1 MSISVTQR
9 LAILVGL
16 PLIVIGTLVASA
28 LAGFSIIN
36 QNIGRIYDDRV
47 VPLTQLKNVS
57 DAYVDMI
64 NIVNKA
70 DNGLILPSDAVLALK
85 NAQEQIDQN
94 WRMYKQGGGM
104 DAEKQNYIQEVEG
117 YFAEAAPI
125 ILEARNILSG
135 MGDMLQFDEYGE
147 TLVSDYNGD
156 LFEYVD
162 PITQTI
168 TTLIDLQLKI
178 AAEQRAEAQS
188 VYDAAWVTGILVAIT
203 SLLVVGSIGFLVSRS
218 INLPLASLRN
228 VIETVESDKNLRVNL
243 PKQNADEIG
252 KVATSF
258 KNMINELAE
267 VMAEVC
273 STTESV
279 RQEAANL
286 QSVTQETQRNAAA
299 QLNDTQV
306 VAESSQQM
314 AEAIDQVSTNAE
326 QAKEAADEAM
336 QAVQSSQGVVNSTRE
351 SVDRLQGRITDA
363 TEIFSK
369 VQQDS
374 ESITTVLDVIRGIS
388 EQTNL
393 LALNA
398 AIEAARAGEQGR
410 GFAVVADEVRA
421 LAVRTQDSTE
431 EIQSMIDAL
440 QQSIK
445 VAATTISDGQAEM
458 STTQEQASQTHQ
470 SLETITSA
478 VSQINAMSK
487 EIALSTQQQNTTSQ
501 NISSNI
507 GNIANTSNNTQSQ
520 IERANDSS
528 QLLLEKAEQLE
539 ARIHEFKF

>member
-9 LAILVGL
+9 LTIMVGL
-16 PLIVIGTLVASA
+16 PLVVIGALVASA
-28 LAGFSIIN
+28 LMGFSIIN
-36 QNIGRIYDDRV
+36 QNVGRIYDDRV
-47 VPLTQLKNVS
+47 VPLTQLKVVS
-57 DAYVDMI
+57 DGYVDTI
-64 NIVNKA
+64 NIINKA
-70 DNGLILPSDAVLALK
+70 DNGLILPSDAVVAL
-85 NAQEQIDQN
+85 EQARDNIDKN
-94 WRMYKQGGGM
+94 WRMYKASSSA
-104 DAEKQNYIQEVEG
+104 DAEKQNYINRVEAH
-117 YFAEAAPI
+117 FKEADPLIVEATE
-125 ILEARNILSG
+125 ILAG
-135 MGDMLQFDEYGE
+135 MGDMLQFDDYGE

-162 PITQTI
+162 PITTAI
-168 TTLIDLQLKI
+168 ASLIDLQLKI

-188 VYDAAWVTGILVAIT
+188 VYDAAFVTGIVVAIL
-203 SLLVVGSIGFLVSRS
+203 SLLVVGSIGFFVSRS
-218 INLPLASLRN
+218 INQPLTALRR
-228 VIETVESDKNLRVNL
+228 VIETVESDKNLRVQL
-243 PKQNADEIG
+243 PAQNADEIG
-252 KVATSF
+252 RVATSF

-279 RQEAANL
+279 RQEAESL
-286 QSVTQETQRNAAA
+286 QQVTQETQRNASA
-299 QLNDTQV
+299 QLNDTNF
-306 VAESSQQM
+306 VAEASQQM
-314 AEAIDQVSTNAE
+314 AHAIEQVSTNAS
-326 QAKEAADEAM
+326 QAKHAADEAM
-336 QAVQSSQGVVNSTRE
+336 QAVQSSQLVVNSTRE

-363 TEIFSK
+363 TEIFAK
-369 VQQDS
+369 VQHDS

-445 VAATTISDGQAEM
+445 VAATTISDGHAEM
-458 STTQEQASQTHQ
+458 STTQDQASQTHQ

-487 EIALSTQQQNTTSQ
+487 EIAASTQQQNETSQ

-507 GNIANTSNNTQSQ
+507 GNIADTSNSTQNQ
-520 IERANDSS
+520 IERANNSS

-539 ARIHEFKF
+539 ARVHQFKF